1 METVE
6 LAKAEAETDGN
17 ADPMLLEPPVP
28 CRQLVEGLP
37 SLLSS

>member
-17 ADPMLLEPPVP
+17 ADPMLLEPPV